1 MQDLDASLVSETGV
15 DVSPGGEKEAN
26 GSVLRTLLVRASI
39 ELVGGVSILLQ
50 TRHTAPPSFRW
61 SDVPSA
67 CKRARLSGY
76 RYCTVS
82 AASRSLCICFLPR
95 DSIPNRLAHDGSG
108 ITA

>member
-26 GSVLRTLLVRASI
+26 GSVLRTLLVRAFI
-39 ELVGGVSILLQ
+39 ELVGGISILLH

-61 SDVPSA
+61 SNMPSRY
-67 CKRARLSGY
+67 KWARLSGY
-76 RYCTVS
+76 RYYTVS